1 MSKQLFVTGIGTEIG
16 KTYCSAMLV
25 RALQADY
32 WKPVQAGDL
41 HDLESDKVLTWSKT
55 SGKVHPARYLLNTP
69 ASPHLSAK
77 LDEISIQLDDFQ
89 LPNTDNHLVVEGAG
103 GLLVPLN
110 DKDTILDLMLQL
122 NIPVV
127 VVIRHYLGSINH
139 SMLSLDMLKM
149 RGLKIAAI
157 VFNGPEH
164 ESSEAFILKNIDH
177 LIPILRMPEL
187 DWNQENRVNEIA
199 SIWRDKI
206 LK

>member
-1 MSKQLFVTGIGTEIG
+1 
-16 KTYCSAMLV
+16 
-25 RALQADY
+25 
-32 WKPVQAGDL
+32 
-41 HDLESDKVLTWSKT
+41 
-55 SGKVHPARYLLNTP
+55 
-69 ASPHLSAK
+69 
-77 LDEISIQLDDFQ
+77 
-89 LPNTDNHLVVEGAG
+89 
-103 GLLVPLN
+103 
-110 DKDTILDLMLQL
+110 MLQL
-122 NIPVV
+122 DIPVV

-149 RGLKIAAI
+149 RGLKIEAI

-164 ESSEAFILKNIDH
+164 ESSEAFILKNIDP